1 MQSRAKSARPT
12 LRLAVLLLALIPTGA
27 TIGAEVVQ
35 SGTRD
40 ATVPAVDP
48 AQAVV
53 DLEEPVAEPEEPATD
68 PDETPVDPDETP
80 VDPVQPPQ
88 EALAPA
94 AEASAD
100 PGETREPPAEGVEP
114 TAEVVE
120 MVASDL
126 DLVERQIEASEYL
139 AARTWLEAHLRDLE
153 AGTHSYDPVLIRP
166 LVLLGD
172 ARMGEGAFADALAHY
187 QRATHLS
194 RVNAGLK
201 SLDQLE
207 IVYREAAAYKALGAY
222 QDASDREEYAYRILA
237 ANTDPSDPALL
248 PGLYRLADWYM
259 ATGNPFAAREL
270 YQRAIAVHSA
280 AGEFETEA
288 SIPALQ
294 GLAATYRLE
303 RFPQEYAARDRPVDP
318 LASPELQQPVALNN
332 FPAGEQAL
340 QQVVRIRQQGA
351 GQEPMALVEAVLDL
365 ADWYTLFEKPQRA
378 DPLYA
383 HAFELLGAIPDTD
396 RNAYFAKPRLLY
408 LPNPGTPRG
417 NEPGPGTETL
427 PGYIELGFEV
437 SETGYVRN
445 LQTIASQPE
454 GLMDLRVRRAVRVA
468 RYRPALVDGVPVLS
482 ANQQYRHDFTY
493 EAERPAPD
501 ETPEDAA
508 GGQNADAAAVNE
520 QPEVATP

>member
-1 MQSRAKSARPT
+1 MQSRPTSARPT
-12 LRLAVLLLALIPTGA
+12 LRLAALLLAL
-27 TIGAEVVQ
+27 
-35 SGTRD
+35 
-40 ATVPAVDP
+40 VPAGSAIAAAAETDEAEATAITESAGDP
-48 AQAVV
+48 AQPMV
-53 DLEEPVAEPEEPATD
+53 DREDPAADAKDTVA
-68 PDETPVDPDETP
+68 
-80 VDPVQPPQ
+80 DPVEPPGD
-88 EALAPA
+88 ALEPS
-94 AEASAD
+94 AERDEPSQA
-100 PGETREPPAEGVEP
+100 PGEMLEPPGAAPEL
-114 TAEVVE
+114 
-120 MVASDL
+120 VANDL
-126 DLVERQIEASEYL
+126 DLVERQIEASEYA

-153 AGTHSYDPVLIRP
+153 AGTHRYDPVLIRP

-172 ARMGEGAFADALAHY
+172 ARMGEGAFAEALAHY

-201 SLDQLE
+201 SLDQLD

-237 ANTDPSDPALL
+237 TNTDPNDPALL

-270 YQRAIAVHSA
+270 YQRAVAVHSA

-288 SIPALQ
+288 SVPALQ

-303 RFPQEYAARDRPVDP
+303 RFPQDYGARERAVDP
-318 LASPELQQPVALNN
+318 MTSPELQQPVALNN

-340 QQVVRIRQQGA
+340 QQVVRIRQQTA
-351 GQEPMALVEAVLDL
+351 DREPMALVEAVLDL
-365 ADWYTLFEKPQRA
+365 ADWYTLFDKPQRA

-396 RNAYFAKPRLLY
+396 GNAYFAKPRLLY
-408 LPNPGTPRG
+408 LPRPGTPRG

-445 LQTIASQPE
+445 LQTIVSQPE
-454 GLMDLRVRRAVRVA
+454 GLMDLRVRRAMRVA

-482 ANQQYRHDFTY
+482 ANQLYRHDFTY
-493 EAERPAPD
+493 QAERPPPD
-501 ETPEDAA
+501 ETGAEAPETH
-508 GGQNADAAAVNE
+508 NADAAAAQAQV
-520 QPEVATP
+520 EVESP

>member
-1 MQSRAKSARPT
+1 MHSRATSARPT
-12 LRLAVLLLALIPTGA
+12 LRLAALLLALIA
-27 TIGAEVVQ
+27 A
-35 SGTRD
+35 
-40 ATVPAVDP
+40 AAAAAVDP
-48 AQAVV
+48 AEPESEALTQPAGEPANPLV
-53 DLEEPVAEPEEPATD
+53 DLE
-68 PDETPVDPDETP
+68 
-80 VDPVQPPQ
+80 
-88 EALAPA
+88 APA
-94 AEASAD
+94 ADRQESALDPAEPPREAVEPAGEVLEV
-100 PGETREPPAEGVEP
+100 PGEA
-114 TAEVVE
+114 TAL
-120 MVASDL
+120 VASDL
-126 DLVERQIEASEYL
+126 DLVERQIEASEYA

-153 AGTHSYDPVLIRP
+153 AGTHRYDPVLIRP
-166 LVLLGD
+166 LMLLCEASIGQ
-172 ARMGEGAFADALAHY
+172 GAHAEAPGHY

-207 IVYREAAAYKALGAY
+207 LVYREAAAYKALGAY

-237 ANTDPSDPALL
+237 ANTRPDDPALL

-280 AGEFETEA
+280 VGEFDTEA
-288 SIPALQ
+288 TVPALQ

-303 RFPQEYAARDRPVDP
+303 RFPQDYAARERAVDP
-318 LASPELQQPVALNN
+318 IASPELQQPVALNN

-340 QQVVRIRQQGA
+340 QQIVRIRQQGVDRA
-351 GQEPMALVEAVLDL
+351 PLALVEAVLDL
-365 ADWYTLFEKPQRA
+365 ADWYTLFDKPQRA

-396 RNAYFAKPRLLY
+396 RNAYFARPLLLY

-417 NEPGPGTETL
+417 NQPGPGTETL

-445 LQTIASQPE
+445 LQTIASQPG
-454 GLMDLRVRRAVRVA
+454 GLMDLRVRRAMRVA

-482 ANQQYRHDFTY
+482 ANQLYRHDFIY
-493 EAERPAPD
+493 EAERPPPD
-501 ETPEDAA
+501 ERGEGTA
-508 GGQNADAAAVNE
+508 GEQNAEAAAAIE
-520 QPEVATP
+520 PREPATP